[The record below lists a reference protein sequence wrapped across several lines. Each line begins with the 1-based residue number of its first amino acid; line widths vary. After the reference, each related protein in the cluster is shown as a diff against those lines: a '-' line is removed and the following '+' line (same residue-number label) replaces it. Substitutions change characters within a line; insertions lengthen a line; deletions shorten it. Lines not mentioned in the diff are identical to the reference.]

1 MVSPRKEHSGAT
13 KALRKWHKRCRD
25 PKKSADDILDLALK
39 ALDDAHGGGRAL
51 LARGAGERTAAL
63 LLRAAARK
71 MRTTPPAYLRSVA
84 WSLNELDAFEAA
96 ALRLKA
102 RRSRASPRRRRCPR
116 PRDAAR
122 VAAGRAPAWPLIED
136 DDAAA
141 HAAMLKLA
149 EVADAPGA
157 RKMLMEKG
165 GSRLAAFRC
174 AATGRTV
181 LHSVCDLRRRGD
193 DTAGA
198 MEDDGSKDD
207 AWDADAVR
215 FADALLAHGADP
227 GAADDCGATAI
238 HLRRG
243 APTAS
248 TGVARLA
255 RGQSSSIDARGRTPL
270 HYVVTGL
277 LTTTRRLAAAHAG
290 AARGRHG
297 AIGAGDGRATECAAE
312 RARQPTRRRPVL
324 MAGPRLASPAPRAP
338 PRPSRRASPP

>member
-102 RRSRASPRRRRCPR
+102 RLLPGQPDYARLRLA
-116 PRDAAR
+116 RDAAR

-165 GSRLAAFRC
+165 GSRLTAFRC

-181 LHSVCDLRRRGD
+181 LHSVCDKNRRDGYDNGD
-193 DTAGA
+193 DLGAG
-198 MEDDGSKDD
+198 D
-207 AWDADAVR
+207 AWHAR
-215 FADALLAHGADP
+215 HKLAGRPDG
-227 GAADDCGATAI
+227 GAALG
-238 HLRRG
+238 
-243 APTAS
+243 
-248 TGVARLA
+248 
-255 RGQSSSIDARGRTPL
+255 DARGGGRRHDDGGGGARRHRDAQVERRRHALKIIRRRFVSTKVTRVVLLVVFHDDHGGGVSRRSNLTRAARRRERGAENVGVIHGRGVTRGPSPNPRWDRRRRRRTPEDERERERE
-270 HYVVTGL
+270 
-277 LTTTRRLAAAHAG
+277 TR
-290 AARGRHG
+290 
-297 AIGAGDGRATECAAE
+297 
-312 RARQPTRRRPVL
+312 TR
-324 MAGPRLASPAPRAP
+324 
-338 PRPSRRASPP
+338 

>member
-102 RRSRASPRRRRCPR
+102 RLLPGQPDYARLRLA
-116 PRDAAR
+116 RDAAR

-181 LHSVCDLRRRGD
+181 LHSICDRNPRGD
-193 DTAGA
+193 GEETAGA
-198 MEDDGSKDD
+198 KEDDGSKDD

-215 FADALLAHGADP
+215 
-227 GAADDCGATAI
+227 
-238 HLRRG
+238 
-243 APTAS
+243 
-248 TGVARLA
+248 
-255 RGQSSSIDARGRTPL
+255 
-270 HYVVTGL
+270 
-277 LTTTRRLAAAHAG
+277 
-290 AARGRHG
+290 
-297 AIGAGDGRATECAAE
+297 
-312 RARQPTRRRPVL
+312 
-324 MAGPRLASPAPRAP
+324 
-338 PRPSRRASPP
+338 

>member
-39 ALDDAHGGGRAL
+39 AWTT
-51 LARGAGERTAAL
+51 RTAAAARCW
-63 LLRAAARK
+63 RAAPASAPR
-71 MRTTPPAYLRSVA
+71 RCCCGPRRENAHNTTSLPAVVA

-102 RRSRASPRRRRCPR
+102 RLLPGQPDYARLRLA
-116 PRDAAR
+116 RDAAR

-198 MEDDGSKDD
+198 MEDDG
-207 AWDADAVR
+207 R
-215 FADALLAHGADP
+215 RTTP
-227 GAADDCGATAI
+227 GT
-238 HLRRG
+238 
-243 APTAS
+243 
-248 TGVARLA
+248 
-255 RGQSSSIDARGRTPL
+255 RTP
-270 HYVVTGL
+270 
-277 LTTTRRLAAAHAG
+277 
-290 AARGRHG
+290 
-297 AIGAGDGRATECAAE
+297 C
-312 RARQPTRRRPVL
+312 
-324 MAGPRLASPAPRAP
+324 ASPTL
-338 PRPSRRASPP
+338 S

>member
-1 MVSPRKEHSGAT
+1 
-13 KALRKWHKRCRD
+13 
-25 PKKSADDILDLALK
+25 
-39 ALDDAHGGGRAL
+39 
-51 LARGAGERTAAL
+51 
-63 LLRAAARK
+63 

-102 RRSRASPRRRRCPR
+102 RLLPGQPDYARLRLA
-116 PRDAAR
+116 RDAAR

-174 AATGRTV
+174 AATGRTC
-181 LHSVCDLRRRGD
+181 STGLRPAPARD
-193 DTAGA
+193 DTASA
-198 MEDDGSKDD
+198 EDDGSADG

-227 GAADDCGATAI
+227 GAADDAA
-238 HLRRG
+238 RRPSTWPPR
-243 APTAS
+243 ATAS
-248 TGVARLA
+248 TRRRLA
-255 RGQSSSIDARGRTPL
+255 RVGLISRRARPHAAALRRDGPADDDAP
-270 HYVVTGL
+270 V
-277 LTTTRRLAAAHAG
+277 AAAHAG

-297 AIGAGDGRATECAAE
+297 SLERATGAATECATELLPKPADG
-312 RARQPTRRRPVL
+312 ARQGGATP
-324 MAGPRLASPAPRAP
+324 LALAARAP
-338 PRPSRRASPP
+338 PRTRGRLATRRFVRRPTTRCPGTRRRAPRRPAATVPWLCCLILAGAGLGYINGCLLC